1 MNAALYLTHYQND
14 KRPLLRDLVLPLV
27 LEIQA
32 RPGIERAYAERHWK
46 FGPHVRLIVQ
56 GEDGAMQAALDA
68 AKVQAE
74 AYLAAHPSAAVLDEA
89 AYLAR
94 SEKLGTLEL
103 EPGPYGPLRPD
114 NSVVVGA
121 APDRQGVL
129 GSPEAEDFR
138 AQYFAA
144 LTPAVL
150 RTLQADTG
158 NTAERLI
165 RLARIFVLYASTY
178 PFGVY
183 SGHISYRSHLEEFL
197 FRQGGGEK
205 LRAAFA
211 QKYAP
216 IRQEVLR
223 AVDGVSSG
231 GRDEVLS
238 LWETQFRRMW
248 PIGRQLADAGLLAAD
263 PTATMQ
269 RAAAGINPEAQAR
282 WAFGPDY
289 QFSEFHQEL
298 RKFNI
303 SETWYHV
310 EMFSTYRTLMNFM
323 YSVLPL
329 MDISPTERYFV
340 NYMVS
345 EAMQELHGQDWQGFF
360 EQWWV
365 QLREEGVA

>member
-1 MNAALYLTHYQND
+1 MNAALYVTYYAEE
-14 KRPLLRDLVLPLV
+14 KRALLRDLILPLV
-27 LEIQA
+27 LDTQR
-32 RPGIERAYAERHWK
+32 RPGVHLAYAERHWK
-46 FGPHVRLIVQ
+46 YGPHVRVIVQ
-56 GEDGAMQAALDA
+56 GDPEAVTAALEEGRA
-68 AKVQAE
+68 RAE
-74 AYLAAHPSAAVLDEA
+74 AYLRDHPSQAGLDEV
-89 AYLAR
+89 AYLTR

-103 EPGPYGPLRPD
+103 EPAPYGPLRPD
-114 NSVVVGA
+114 NSVVIAA
-121 APDRQGVL
+121 APDRRALL
-129 GSPEAEDFR
+129 GSEEAESFR

-158 NTAERLI
+158 STAERLI

-183 SGHISYRSHLEEFL
+183 AGHISYRSHLEEFL
-197 FRQGGGEK
+197 FRQGGGER

-216 IRQEVLR
+216 IRDEVLR
-223 AVDGVSSG
+223 AVDGVCEG
-231 GRDEVLS
+231 GRDDLLR
-238 LWETQFRRMW
+238 LWETEFRRMW
-248 PIGRQLADAGLLAAD
+248 PIGRQLADAGLLSPD
-263 PTATMQ
+263 PTQTMQ
-269 RAAAGINPEAQAR
+269 RAAEGINAQAQAR

-303 SETWYHV
+303 SDTWYHV

-323 YSVLPL
+323 YSLLPL
-329 MDISPTERYFV
+329 MDVSPTERYFV

-345 EAMQELHGQDWQGFF
+345 EAMQDLHGQDWQGFF